1 MICTSIT
8 ISNISRAQFF
18 KNRYWW
24 MPVCSCSV
32 RVTHQATSWSSG
44 DFKIIIQIFQDIH
57 RLASYFEDACMLES
71 CALRDVLYVSALSIL
86 CPSSESSSWL
96 SCRYCWP
103 WLSEKLMKIKIT
115 RLECIFVRYVTS
127 TCTIYRPIA
136 KAIKDS

>member
-1 MICTSIT
+1 MICNSIT

-103 WLSEKLMKIKIT
+103 WLSAREAYENKNYTT
-115 RLECIFVRYVTS
+115 RMHF
-127 TCTIYRPIA
+127 CTVCYFYLYYRPIA
-136 KAIKDS
+136 S